1 MMTAKEFLNQAYRLN
16 ELINS
21 DLEEL
26 QNLRDLS
33 RSVSSPVLDEKVS
46 RTKSTDPPFEKY
58 VIRIIDLEQ
67 QIQHEVERLIKLKS
81 DIREAINQM
90 ENVDEKL
97 LLRYRY
103 INFLNWEE
111 ICVNLNVSMRTVHR
125 LHSSALQH
133 LKVPK

>member
-1 MMTAKEFLNQAYRLN
+1 MTAKEFLKQAYRLN

-26 QNLRDLS
+26 QGLRDLS
-33 RSVSSPVLDEKVS
+33 RSISSPVLEEKVS
-46 RTKSTDPPFEKY
+46 GTKNTDPPFVKY
-58 VIRIIDLEQ
+58 VVRIVDLEK
-67 QIQHEVERLIKLKS
+67 QIQQEVDRLVKLKT
-81 DIREAINQM
+81 DIREAVNRM

-125 LHSSALQH
+125 LHSSALHH
-133 LKVPK
+133 LKIPK

>member
-1 MMTAKEFLNQAYRLN
+1 MMAKEFLRQAYRLN

-26 QNLRDLS
+26 QNLRELS
-33 RSVSSPVLDEKVS
+33 RSVSSPVFEEKIS
-46 RTKSTDPPFEKY
+46 GTKSTDPPFVRY
-58 VIRIIDLEQ
+58 VGKIIDLEK
-67 QIQHEVERLIKLKS
+67 QIQQEVDRLVKLKG

-90 ENVDEKL
+90 QNVDEKL

-111 ICVNLNVSMRTVHR
+111 ICVNLNVSIRTVHR

-133 LKVPK
+133 LKVPQ

>member
-1 MMTAKEFLNQAYRLN
+1 MTSKEFLNQAYRLN
-16 ELINS
+16 EMINS

-26 QNLRDLS
+26 ESLRDLS
-33 RSVSSPVLDEKVS
+33 KSVSTPMLGEKVCTS
-46 RTKSTDPPFEKY
+46 RNADPPFVKY
-58 VIRIIDLEQ
+58 VCKIVDLEQ
-67 QIQHEVERLIKLKS
+67 QVQQEVDRLVKIKT

-125 LHSSALQH
+125 IHSSSLRN
-133 LKVPK
+133 LKLPK

>member
-1 MMTAKEFLNQAYRLN
+1 MMTAKEFLKQAYRLN

-26 QNLRDLS
+26 QNLRELS
-33 RSVSSPVLDEKVS
+33 RSVSSTVLEEKVS
-46 RTKSTDPPFEKY
+46 RTKCTDPPFEKY
-58 VIRIIDLEQ
+58 VIRIVDLEQ
-67 QIQHEVERLIKLKS
+67 QIQQEVERLIKLKS

>member
-1 MMTAKEFLNQAYRLN
+1 MMTAKEFLKQAYRLN

-26 QNLRDLS
+26 QNLRELS
-33 RSVSSPVLDEKVS
+33 RSVSAPVLEEKVS
-46 RTKSTDPPFEKY
+46 RTKCTDPPFEKY
-58 VIRIIDLEQ
+58 VIRIVDLEQ
-67 QIQHEVERLIKLKS
+67 QIQQEVERLIKLKS

-90 ENVDEKL
+90 KNVDEKL

-125 LHSSALQH
+125 LHSSALQN

>member
-1 MMTAKEFLNQAYRLN
+1 MMAKEFLRQAYRLN

-26 QNLRDLS
+26 QNLRELS
-33 RSVSSPVLDEKVS
+33 RSVSSPVFEEKIS
-46 RTKSTDPPFEKY
+46 GTKSTDPPFVRY
-58 VIRIIDLEQ
+58 VGKIIDLEK
-67 QIQHEVERLIKLKS
+67 QIQQEVDRLVKLKS

-90 ENVDEKL
+90 QNVDEKL

-111 ICVNLNVSMRTVHR
+111 ICVNLNVSIRTVHR

-133 LKVPK
+133 LKVPQ

>member
-1 MMTAKEFLNQAYRLN
+1 MTAKEFLKQTYRLN
-16 ELINS
+16 ELITS

-33 RSVSSPVLDEKVS
+33 RSVSSPVIGEKVS
-46 RTKSTDPPFEKY
+46 RTKSSDPPFEKY
-58 VIRIIDLEQ
+58 VIKIVDLEK
-67 QIQHEVERLIKLKS
+67 QIQQEVERFVKLKT

-90 ENVDEKL
+90 EDMDEKL

-103 INFLNWEE
+103 INFLHWEE

-125 LHSSALQH
+125 LHSLALQH
-133 LKVPK
+133 LKIPK

>member
-1 MMTAKEFLNQAYRLN
+1 M
-16 ELINS
+16 
-21 DLEEL
+21 LE
-26 QNLRDLS
+26 
-33 RSVSSPVLDEKVS
+33 EKVS

-58 VIRIIDLEQ
+58 VIKIVDLEK
-67 QIQHEVERLIKLKS
+67 QIQQEVEHLVKLKT
-81 DIREAINQM
+81 DIREAINKM

-125 LHSSALQH
+125 LHSLALQH

>member
-1 MMTAKEFLNQAYRLN
+1 MAKEFLRQAYRLN

-26 QNLRDLS
+26 QNLRELS
-33 RSVSSPVLDEKVS
+33 RSISSPVFEEKIS
-46 RTKSTDPPFEKY
+46 GTKSTDPPFVRY
-58 VIRIIDLEQ
+58 VGKIIDLEKQMQ
-67 QIQHEVERLIKLKS
+67 QEVDRLVKLKS

-90 ENVDEKL
+90 QNVDEKL

-111 ICVNLNVSMRTVHR
+111 ICVNLNVSIRTVHR

-133 LKVPK
+133 LKVPQ

>member
-1 MMTAKEFLNQAYRLN
+1 MMAKEFLRQAYRLN

-26 QNLRDLS
+26 QNLRGLS
-33 RSVSSPVLDEKVS
+33 RSVSSPLFEEKIS
-46 RTKSTDPPFEKY
+46 GTKSTDPPFVRY
-58 VIRIIDLEQ
+58 VRKIIDLEK
-67 QIQHEVERLIKLKS
+67 QIQQEVDHLVKIKS

-90 ENVDEKL
+90 RNVDEKL

-125 LHSSALQH
+125 LHSLALQH

>member
-1 MMTAKEFLNQAYRLN
+1 MMAKEFLRQAYRLN

-26 QNLRDLS
+26 QNLRELS
-33 RSVSSPVLDEKVS
+33 RSVSSPVFEEKIS
-46 RTKSTDPPFEKY
+46 GTKSTDPPFVRY
-58 VIRIIDLEQ
+58 VGKIIDLEK
-67 QIQHEVERLIKLKS
+67 QIQQEVDRLVKLKS

-90 ENVDEKL
+90 QNVDEKL

-103 INFLNWEE
+103 INFLNWEG
-111 ICVNLNVSMRTVHR
+111 ICVNLNVSIRTVHR

-133 LKVPK
+133 LKVPQ

>member
-1 MMTAKEFLNQAYRLN
+1 MMAAKEFLKHAYRLN

-26 QNLRDLS
+26 QNLRELS
-33 RSVSSPVLDEKVS
+33 RSVSSPVLEEKVS
-46 RTKSTDPPFEKY
+46 RTKCTDPPFEKY
-58 VIRIIDLEQ
+58 VIRIVDLEQ
-67 QIQHEVERLIKLKS
+67 QIQQEVEQLIKLKS

>member
-1 MMTAKEFLNQAYRLN
+1 MMTAKEFLKHAYRLN

-26 QNLRDLS
+26 QNLRELS
-33 RSVSSPVLDEKVS
+33 RSVSSPVLEEKVS
-46 RTKSTDPPFEKY
+46 RTKCTDPPFEKY
-58 VIRIIDLEQ
+58 VIRIVDLEQ
-67 QIQHEVERLIKLKS
+67 QIQQEVEQLIKLKS

>member
-1 MMTAKEFLNQAYRLN
+1 MTAKEFLRQAYRLN
-16 ELINS
+16 ELIDS

-26 QNLRDLS
+26 ESLRDLS
-33 RSVSSPVLDEKVS
+33 RSISSPVLKERVS
-46 RTKSTDPPFEKY
+46 VTKTNAAPFEKH
-58 VIRIIDLEQ
+58 VIKIVDLEK
-67 QIQHEVERLIKLKS
+67 QIEQEVEHLVKIKT
-81 DIREAINQM
+81 DIRDSINQM
-90 ENVDEKL
+90 EDVDEKL

-133 LKVPK
+133 LNVPD

>member
-1 MMTAKEFLNQAYRLN
+1 MTAKEFLKQAYRLN

-33 RSVSSPVLDEKVS
+33 RSVSSPVLEEKVS

-58 VIRIIDLEQ
+58 VIRIVDLEQ
-67 QIQHEVERLIKLKS
+67 QIQQEVERLVKLKS
-81 DIREAINQM
+81 DIREAINRM

-125 LHSSALQH
+125 LHSSALQK

>member
-1 MMTAKEFLNQAYRLN
+1 MMAKEFLRQAYRLN

-21 DLEEL
+21 DLGEL
-26 QNLRDLS
+26 QNLRELS
-33 RSVSSPVLDEKVS
+33 RSVSSPVFEEKIS
-46 RTKSTDPPFEKY
+46 GTRNTDPPFVRY
-58 VIRIIDLEQ
+58 VGKIIDLEK
-67 QIQHEVERLIKLKS
+67 QIQQEVDRLVKLKS

-90 ENVDEKL
+90 QNVDEKL

-111 ICVNLNVSMRTVHR
+111 ICVNLNVSIRTVHR

-133 LKVPK
+133 LKVPQ

>member
-1 MMTAKEFLNQAYRLN
+1 VTAKEFLKQAYRLN

-33 RSVSSPVLDEKVS
+33 RSVSSPILEEKNMG
-46 RTKSTDPPFEKY
+46 TKSNAAPFEKH
-58 VIRIIDLEQ
+58 VVKIVELEK
-67 QIQHEVERLIKLKS
+67 QIQQEVERLVTLKT
-81 DIREAINQM
+81 DIRDAINQM

-103 INFLNWEE
+103 INFLSWEE
-111 ICVNLNVSMRTVHR
+111 ICVNLNVSIRTVHR

-133 LKVPK
+133 LKIPK

>member
-1 MMTAKEFLNQAYRLN
+1 MTAKEFLKQAYRLN

-26 QNLRDLS
+26 QNLRELS
-33 RSVSSPVLDEKVS
+33 RCVSSPVLEEKVS
-46 RTKSTDPPFEKY
+46 KTKSTETPFEKY
-58 VIRIIDLEQ
+58 VIRIVDLEK
-67 QIQHEVERLIKLKS
+67 QIQQEVERLIKLKS

-133 LKVPK
+133 LNVPK

>member
-1 MMTAKEFLNQAYRLN
+1 MMAKEFLRQAYRLN

-26 QNLRDLS
+26 QNLRELS
-33 RSVSSPVLDEKVS
+33 RSISSPVFEEKIS
-46 RTKSTDPPFEKY
+46 GTKSTDPPFVRY
-58 VIRIIDLEQ
+58 VGKIIDLEK
-67 QIQHEVERLIKLKS
+67 QIQQEVDRLVKLKS

-90 ENVDEKL
+90 QNVDEKL

-111 ICVNLNVSMRTVHR
+111 ICVNLNVSIRTVHR

-133 LKVPK
+133 LKVPR

>member
-1 MMTAKEFLNQAYRLN
+1 M
-16 ELINS
+16 INS

-26 QNLRDLS
+26 QNLRELS
-33 RSVSSPVLDEKVS
+33 RSVSSPVLEEKVS
-46 RTKSTDPPFEKY
+46 RTKCTDPPFEKY
-58 VIRIIDLEQ
+58 VIRIVDLEQ
-67 QIQHEVERLIKLKS
+67 QIQQEVERLIKLKS

-97 LLRYRY
+97 ILRYRY

>member
-1 MMTAKEFLNQAYRLN
+1 MMAKEFLRQAYRLN

-26 QNLRDLS
+26 QNLRELS
-33 RSVSSPVLDEKVS
+33 RSISSPVFEEKIS
-46 RTKSTDPPFEKY
+46 GTRNTDPPFVRY
-58 VIRIIDLEQ
+58 VGKIIDLEK
-67 QIQHEVERLIKLKS
+67 QIQQEVDRLVKLKS

-90 ENVDEKL
+90 QNVDEKL

-111 ICVNLNVSMRTVHR
+111 ICVNLNVSIRTVHR

-133 LKVPK
+133 LKVPQ

>member
-1 MMTAKEFLNQAYRLN
+1 MKAKEFLRQAYRLN

-33 RSVSSPVLDEKVS
+33 RSVSSPVLEEKVNG
-46 RTKSTDPPFEKY
+46 TKSTDPPFVRY
-58 VIRIIDLEQ
+58 VGKIVDLEK
-67 QIQHEVERLIKLKS
+67 QIQQEVDCLIKLKT

-90 ENVDEKL
+90 EDVDEKL

>member
-1 MMTAKEFLNQAYRLN
+1 MMSKEFLRQAYRLN

-26 QNLRDLS
+26 QNLRELS
-33 RSVSSPVLDEKVS
+33 RSISSPVFEEKIS
-46 RTKSTDPPFEKY
+46 GTKSTDPPFVRY
-58 VIRIIDLEQ
+58 VGKIIDLEK
-67 QIQHEVERLIKLKS
+67 QIQQEVDRLVKLKS

-90 ENVDEKL
+90 QNVDEKL

-111 ICVNLNVSMRTVHR
+111 ICVNLNVSIRTVHR

-133 LKVPK
+133 LKVPQ

>member
-1 MMTAKEFLNQAYRLN
+1 MTAKEFLKQAYRLN

-26 QNLRDLS
+26 QNLRELS
-33 RSVSSPVLDEKVS
+33 RSVSSPVIEEKINGT
-46 RTKSTDPPFEKY
+46 RNTDPPFVKY
-58 VIRIIDLEQ
+58 VGKIIDLEK
-67 QIQHEVERLIKLKS
+67 QIQQEVDRLVKLKT

-90 ENVDEKL
+90 QDIDEKL

-125 LHSSALQH
+125 LHSLALQH

>member
-1 MMTAKEFLNQAYRLN
+1 MMAKEFLRQAYRLN

-26 QNLRDLS
+26 QNLRELS
-33 RSVSSPVLDEKVS
+33 RSISSPVFEEKIS
-46 RTKSTDPPFEKY
+46 GTKSTDPPFVRY
-58 VIRIIDLEQ
+58 VGKIIDLEK
-67 QIQHEVERLIKLKS
+67 QIQQEVDRLVKLKS

-90 ENVDEKL
+90 QNVDEKL

-111 ICVNLNVSMRTVHR
+111 ICVNLNVSIRTVHR

-133 LKVPK
+133 LKVPQ

>member
-1 MMTAKEFLNQAYRLN
+1 MMAKEFLRQAYRLN

-26 QNLRDLS
+26 QNLRELS
-33 RSVSSPVLDEKVS
+33 RSVSSPVFEEKIS
-46 RTKSTDPPFEKY
+46 GTKSTDPPFVRY
-58 VIRIIDLEQ
+58 VGKIIDLEK
-67 QIQHEVERLIKLKS
+67 QIQQEVDRLVKLKS

-90 ENVDEKL
+90 QNVDEKL

-111 ICVNLNVSMRTVHR
+111 ICVNLNVSIRTVHR

-133 LKVPK
+133 LKVPR

>member
-1 MMTAKEFLNQAYRLN
+1 MMAKEFLRQAYRLN

-26 QNLRDLS
+26 QNLRELS
-33 RSVSSPVLDEKVS
+33 RSVSSPVFEEKIS
-46 RTKSTDPPFEKY
+46 GTKSTDPPFVRY
-58 VIRIIDLEQ
+58 VGKIIDLEK
-67 QIQHEVERLIKLKS
+67 QIQQEVDRLVKLKG

-90 ENVDEKL
+90 QNVDEKL

-111 ICVNLNVSMRTVHR
+111 ICVNLNVSIRTVHR

-133 LKVPK
+133 LKIPQ

>member
-1 MMTAKEFLNQAYRLN
+1 MTAKEFLKQAYRLN

-26 QNLRDLS
+26 QGLRDLS
-33 RSVSSPVLDEKVS
+33 RSISSPVLEEKVS
-46 RTKSTDPPFEKY
+46 GTKNTDPPFVKY
-58 VIRIIDLEQ
+58 VVRIVDLEK
-67 QIQHEVERLIKLKS
+67 QIQQEVDRLVKLKT
-81 DIREAINQM
+81 DIREAVNRM

-125 LHSSALQH
+125 LH
-133 LKVPK
+133 

>member
-1 MMTAKEFLNQAYRLN
+1 MRTAKEFLKQAYRLN

-26 QNLRDLS
+26 QNLRELS
-33 RSVSSPVLDEKVS
+33 RSVSSPVLEEKVS
-46 RTKSTDPPFEKY
+46 RTKCTDPPFEKY
-58 VIRIIDLEQ
+58 VIRIVDLEQ

>member
-1 MMTAKEFLNQAYRLN
+1 MMAKEFLRQAYRLN

-26 QNLRDLS
+26 QNLRELS
-33 RSVSSPVLDEKVS
+33 RSVSSPVFEEKIS
-46 RTKSTDPPFEKY
+46 GTKSTDPPFVRY
-58 VIRIIDLEQ
+58 VGKIIDLEK
-67 QIQHEVERLIKLKS
+67 QIQQEVDRLVKLKS

-90 ENVDEKL
+90 QNVDEKL

-111 ICVNLNVSMRTVHR
+111 ICVNLNVSIRTVHR
-125 LHSSALQH
+125 LHS
-133 LKVPK
+133 

>member
-1 MMTAKEFLNQAYRLN
+1 MTAKEFLKQAYRLN

-26 QNLRDLS
+26 QNLRELS
-33 RSVSSPVLDEKVS
+33 RSVSSPVLEEKVS
-46 RTKSTDPPFEKY
+46 RTKCTDPPFEKY
-58 VIRIIDLEQ
+58 VIRIVDLEQ

>member
-1 MMTAKEFLNQAYRLN
+1 MMAKEFLRQAYRLN

-26 QNLRDLS
+26 QNLRELS
-33 RSVSSPVLDEKVS
+33 RSISSPVFEEKIS
-46 RTKSTDPPFEKY
+46 GTKSTDPPFVRY
-58 VIRIIDLEQ
+58 VGKIIDLEKQMQ
-67 QIQHEVERLIKLKS
+67 QEVDRLVKLKS

-90 ENVDEKL
+90 QNVDEKL

-111 ICVNLNVSMRTVHR
+111 ICVNLNVSIRTVHR

-133 LKVPK
+133 LKVPQ

>member
-1 MMTAKEFLNQAYRLN
+1 MTAKEFLKQAYRLN

-26 QNLRDLS
+26 QNLRELS
-33 RSVSSPVLDEKVS
+33 RSVSSPVLEEKVS
-46 RTKSTDPPFEKY
+46 KTKSTDLPFEKY
-58 VIRIIDLEQ
+58 VIRIVDLEK
-67 QIQHEVERLIKLKS
+67 QIQQEVERLIKLKS

-125 LHSSALQH
+125 LHSSALQR

>member
-1 MMTAKEFLNQAYRLN
+1 MTVKEFLKQAYRLN

-26 QNLRDLS
+26 QNLRELS
-33 RSVSSPVLDEKVS
+33 RSVSSPVLEEKVS
-46 RTKSTDPPFEKY
+46 KTKSADPPFEKY
-58 VIRIIDLEQ
+58 VIRIVDLEK
-67 QIQHEVERLIKLKS
+67 QIQQDVERLIKLKS